1 MRIHGLVLLFGVPGE
16 ALGEF
21 WRRRWGVQL
30 SQFRRI
36 VLCEGARPLAYVAA
50 NLIEG
55 RWSPAELAAVSKRF
69 RAISGALRLA
79 SMAFRARYAPENLST
94 RLLERS
100 PGALVLSPSG
110 ALIAASPV
118 ARDWLRR
125 DEELGQ
131 WLSDKPLEA
140 SALRLRRL
148 SLQVAPYASRTG
160 LRWQIVHCTP
170 SQELPPTRL
179 TERASTP
186 LSPREREICEWLIAG
201 YTNAEIAAQVGVRPS
216 TVKTMLERLYSKL
229 DVGGRV
235 DLTRL
240 LSREA

>member
-1 MRIHGLVLLFGVPGE
+1 MP
-16 ALGEF
+16 
-21 WRRRWGVQL
+21 
-30 SQFRRI
+30 
-36 VLCEGARPLAYVAA
+36 
-50 NLIEG
+50 
-55 RWSPAELAAVSKRF
+55 
-69 RAISGALRLA
+69 
-79 SMAFRARYAPENLST
+79 RARSTHVERLTDGASLLRDARKVIESVVLALSEAVP
-94 RLLERS
+94 RERS

-110 ALIAASPV
+110 AIIAASPI

-131 WLSDKPLEA
+131 WLREKPPLA
-140 SALRLRRL
+140 GTLRLRHL

-170 SQELPPTRL
+170 SQELPPARL
-179 TERASTP
+179 AERASTP

-216 TVKTMLERLYSKL
+216 TVKTMLERLYGKL

-240 LSREA
+240 LSREE